1 MFKMEHKNF
10 THILQRYLR
19 GEATPSE
26 KNLIEAWYAS
36 LNKHVSDQDI
46 PSDAQLE
53 ELYRKTIYKHIRKS
67 NFKGNVRR
75 FLPRYATA
83 IAALFLVTLSVYFF
97 FVSQHR
103 SDSRMVM
110 KTEIPEAWKH
120 IANTTQHQQIIFLPD
135 NSKVIL
141 QPESNLKF
149 ETVFNTTK
157 REVYLEGE
165 ASFEVTHNAALPF
178 LVYAN
183 EVTTKVLGTCF
194 IVRAVRHEQK
204 ITVAVKTGKVSV
216 YADRKKDSISSAVNE
231 IILTPNQQIIYDKT
245 QRELSK
251 TLVEK
256 PRAIL
261 PQEEIRRMRFED
273 APVTEIFEALEK
285 AYGVEIEFDETIFSS
300 CAMTTVIADDD
311 FYNRL
316 DIICDALG
324 VSYSKDQDRIVISG
338 SGCNAKIW

>member
-10 THILQRYLR
+10 VIILQRYLR
-19 GEATPSE
+19 GEATLSE
-26 KNLIEAWYAS
+26 KKLIEAWYAS
-36 LNKHVSDQDI
+36 LNKHVSDQDV

-53 ELYRKTIYKHIRKS
+53 ELYRKTIYTHIRKS
-67 NFKGNVRR
+67 TFKDNLRRNF
-75 FLPRYATA
+75 PWYATG
-83 IAALFLVTLSVYFF
+83 IAASLLVTLSMYFF
-97 FVSQHR
+97 FVSERR
-103 SDSRMVM
+103 SDSITVL
-110 KTEIPEAWKH
+110 KTRTAAVWKN
-120 IANTTQHQQIIFLPD
+120 ISNTTQHQQIIFLPD
-135 NSKVIL
+135 SSKVTL

-149 ETVFNTTK
+149 ATAFFTTK

-165 ASFEVTHNAALPF
+165 ASFEVTHNAILPF

-183 EVTTKVLGTCF
+183 EVTTKVLGTYF
-194 IVRAVRHEQK
+194 TVRAIKHEPN

-216 YADRKKDSISSAVNE
+216 YADRKKDSVSSPVNE
-231 IILTPNQQIIYDKT
+231 IILTPNQQIIYDKS

-273 APVTEIFEALEK
+273 APVSEIFEALEK

-300 CAMTTVIADDD
+300 CAMTTVISDDD

-324 VSYSKDQDRIVISG
+324 VSYTRDQDRIVITG

>member
-1 MFKMEHKNF
+1 MFKMEHKDF
-10 THILQRYLR
+10 TNILQRYLR
-19 GEATPSE
+19 GEATLSE
-26 KNLIEAWYAS
+26 KNLIEGWYAS
-36 LNKHVSDQDI
+36 MNRDVPNQDV

-67 NFKGNVRR
+67 KFKDNVRTL
-75 FLPRYATA
+75 FPRYATG
-83 IAALFLVTLSVYFF
+83 IAALLLVTFSAYFF
-97 FVSQHR
+97 FIPRQQN
-103 SDSRMVM
+103 DSPVVVN
-110 KTEIPEAWKH
+110 TEPPAAWNNLSN
-120 IANTTQHQQIIFLPD
+120 ITQDQQIIFLPD
-135 NSKVIL
+135 SSKVIL

-149 ETVFNTTK
+149 AADFNTTK

-194 IVRAVRHEQK
+194 IVRAIKHEPK

-216 YADRKKDSISSAVNE
+216 YADRKKESVASAE
-231 IILTPNQQIIYDKT
+231 IILTPNQQIIYDRT

-261 PQEEIRRMRFED
+261 PDEEIRRMRFED
-273 APVTEIFEALEK
+273 APVTDIFKALEK
-285 AYGVEIEFDETIFSS
+285 AYGVDIEFDETIFSS
-300 CAMTTVIADDD
+300 CAMTTVISDDD

-316 DIICDALG
+316 DIICNALG
-324 VSYSKDQDRIVISG
+324 VSYSRDQDRIVISG